1 MTTTRSHASDDTTNA
16 KASCQTGESAN
27 FEANQNWPD
36 RCDGAETAETNEVLT
51 RVADKYHSLGK
62 QTKQVADF
70 ILRNPRS
77 VVSLS
82 IAELADECQVSQ
94 FTVTHLCKTI
104 GLSGYQELK
113 LSLSRTFVRP
123 LENIHEEVGETDQI
137 PDIAVKLAESHISSI
152 QLTGK
157 NLDMMQLKRAVEVI
171 ADANKLMF
179 YGMGN
184 AGVAAQSALN
194 KFFRLG
200 IDVRV
205 TQDGHLQA
213 MYASLLA
220 PGDVAVG
227 ISTSGSSKEVL
238 ETVRQAKQAGATTV
252 AITGQP
258 GSPLAKACDI
268 KIITTSP
275 EGLYRSESME
285 NLIAQIYVLDLL
297 YVSVA
302 MLKKDLLLENLQ
314 KTRKALLVK
323 KV

>member
-1 MTTTRSHASDDTTNA
+1 MTDTRSHASDAYNNA
-16 KASCQTGESAN
+16 EASCQTGESAN
-27 FEANQNWPD
+27 LETDQNWPD
-36 RCDGAETAETNEVLT
+36 RRDGAETAETNEVLT

-62 QTKQVADF
+62 QTRLVADF
-70 ILRNPRS
+70 ILKQPRS

-82 IAELADECQVSQ
+82 IAELADECHVSQ

-123 LENIHEEVGETDQI
+123 LENIHEEIGEADQI
-137 PDIAVKLAESHISSI
+137 PDIAAKLAESHISSI

-157 NLDMMQLKRAVEVI
+157 NLDMMQVNRAVEAI
-171 ADANKLMF
+171 FDANRLVF
-179 YGMGN
+179 YGMGS

-205 TQDGHLQA
+205 PQDSHLQV

-238 ETVRQAKQAGATTV
+238 EAVRLAKHAGATTV
-252 AITGQP
+252 AITGQA
-258 GSPLAKACDI
+258 GSPLAKACDL

-275 EGLYRSESME
+275 EILYRSESME
-285 NLIAQIYVLDLL
+285 NFIAQVYVLDLL

-302 MLKKDLLLENLQ
+302 MLKKDLILENLQ